1 MERLQLP
8 RRPSRPERKLL
19 ERLRRLGLC
28 RGAVS
33 IERIAGG
40 LSNHNYAVQSD
51 SQSYFVRVC
60 QDRPLLGIDRA
71 NEMVCHHAASLRDLA
86 PEIIHHEPGL
96 LITRFNE
103 GQTLDAVALRDPAML
118 RRLAVLLERLHQG
131 WDVLTG
137 EVLYFCPF
145 QTVRTYART
154 AARLKAPLPHDIV
167 AILEDVCGLS
177 RRIAPFRPVLCHND
191 LLPANL
197 IDDGDR
203 LWLVDWEYARRR
215 PSACSTWPTHRPTR
229 A

>member
-1 MERLQLP
+1 MCKARAYCDMTGYNCPFRGPDLHPRKASDLLRALSKRPDERESMLIAPNPGQRSSTASPKLQWKRALGFARLQLP

-96 LITRFNE
+96 LITRFKE
-103 GQTLDAVALRDPAML
+103 GQTLDAV
-118 RRLAVLLERLHQG
+118 G
-131 WDVLTG
+131 
-137 EVLYFCPF
+137 
-145 QTVRTYART
+145 
-154 AARLKAPLPHDIV
+154 AARPGHAAAAGGPARAP
-167 AILEDVCGLS
+167 AS
-177 RRIAPFRPVLCHND
+177 RGGTF
-191 LLPANL
+191 
-197 IDDGDR
+197 
-203 LWLVDWEYARRR
+203 
-215 PSACSTWPTHRPTR
+215 
-229 A
+229 